1 MGCCATRRRQCS
13 VSPHRCDS
21 SSSLLLIHSAPAL
34 HPSLSL
40 LLSATF
46 TRLSSPFQFH
56 KLHCPEYFQNTLT
69 FPLQFN
75 RSFVSFLKFESL
87 RLTSSLS
94 SPSFHAFSPSRWRK
108 ERSVG
113 VCQRRRG
120 TLKAHLSPWT
130 STPPDAP
137 NLLSPLC
144 HCDLWPF
151 TLAPKQTG
159 HDPPPESR
167 SHRSLGTRREEKDA
181 DGNFQKLQ
189 FQWVV
194 FSAAGELRS
203 RLRTRVHWIKVITSP
218 PAGRSRRR
226 IAHNYDADLLTLL
239 WAANIVWMNTKK
251 HILPF

>member
-1 MGCCATRRRQCS
+1 MPLGGDSVQC
-13 VSPHRCDS
+13 VSSPVWFFFLTPPHP
-21 SSSLLLIHSAPAL
+21 LLPFFFSH

-46 TRLSSPFQFH
+46 TRFSSPFQFH
-56 KLHCPEYFQNTLT
+56 KLHCPEYFQNTLV
-69 FPLQFN
+69 FPLRFI
-75 RSFVSFLKFESL
+75 RSFISFLKIESL

-94 SPSFHAFSPSRWRK
+94 SPSFHAFSPSRRRK

-120 TLKAHLSPWT
+120 ALKAHLSHNT

-137 NLLSPLC
+137 NLLSSLC

-151 TLAPKQTG
+151 TLPPKQTG

-167 SHRSLGTRREEKDA
+167 SHRSLGTRREEKNA

-194 FSAAGELRS
+194 FSAGGELSS
-203 RLRTRVHWIKVITSP
+203 RLRT
-218 PAGRSRRR
+218 
-226 IAHNYDADLLTLL
+226 LL
-239 WAANIVWMNTKK
+239 
-251 HILPF
+251 H